1 MRFEP
6 EKTPDIVIVLL
17 LPLVALS
24 LAIFVTLA
32 ALAGFSR
39 LFAAGAWDKR
49 EAVMSAPRRLWVRLS
64 EPVSLLR
71 SQPPPRIPLYERALI
86 LAGNDALK
94 PSLSAPSGPSGVID
108 DRGLSDI
115 EALTQSGLL
124 RLISDAL
131 DEEHAERAARGRV
144 RREKLIG
151 LASQKITLA

>member
-32 ALAGFSR
+32 ALAGFLR

-49 EAVMSAPRRLWVRLS
+49 EAVMSAPRRLWRRLA
-64 EPVSLLR
+64 EPISLLR
-71 SQPPPRIPLYERALI
+71 PMPPPRIPLYERALI

-94 PSLSAPSGPSGVID
+94 PGVSASSSPGGAIN

>member
-24 LAIFVTLA
+24 LAIFVTIA
-32 ALAGFSR
+32 ATAGFLR
-39 LFAAGAWDKR
+39 LLAAGAWDKR
-49 EAVMSAPRRLWVRLS
+49 EVAVRGASRLWAWLADPLS
-64 EPVSLLR
+64 LSR
-71 SQPPPRIPLYERALI
+71 SQPPRTPLYERALI
-86 LAGNDALK
+86 LAANNASK
-94 PSLSAPSGPSGVID
+94 PGLSSTSTRGGAID
-108 DRGLSDI
+108 TPDLSDI

-131 DEEHAERAARGRV
+131 DEEHAERAARAPA

-151 LASQKITLA
+151 SASHKITLA

>member
-24 LAIFVTLA
+24 LAIFVTIA
-32 ALAGFSR
+32 ALAGFFR

-49 EAVMSAPRRLWVRLS
+49 EVAMSGPRRLWSRLS
-64 EPVSLLR
+64 DPMSLSR

-86 LAGNDALK
+86 LAGNNASK
-94 PSLSAPSGPSGVID
+94 PGLSASD
-108 DRGLSDI
+108 DRDSSDI

-131 DEEHAERAARGRV
+131 DEEQAERAPRARA
-144 RREKLIG
+144 RRDKLIG
-151 LASQKITLA
+151 SASQNITLA